1 MLSMI
6 VVGPKEYAT
15 AWIYF
20 HLVEILVE
28 RQWVH
33 TYIPKAAAVPFVVV
47 AQFARHMERKTP
59 APQTTTAR
67 IPGQFGSSSR
77 LNHNTD

>member
-1 MLSMI
+1 MVILHAYAEPKTDECHSEVRMLSMI

-33 TYIPKAAAVPFVVV
+33 TYIPKAAAVPLVVV
-47 AQFARHMERKTP
+47 A
-59 APQTTTAR
+59 
-67 IPGQFGSSSR
+67 
-77 LNHNTD
+77 